1 MWRHGKNE
9 KTMTNRPHHPDC
21 FCYACEEWDRTM
33 ARDAKEQAEEP
44 LPRTTCSAWVAV
56 SERLP
61 ADFQMVLMSGRHLG
75 YYVGSIRDGRWRVY
89 TPLHSGDGRRIMIE
103 DIPSPEYW
111 MPLPHLPNVKVVAPP
126 SEGEACNQGDQSNPE
141 RQPDSE
147 RDGGCPPT
155 ACSLSSSFEERSG
168 E

>member
-1 MWRHGKNE
+1 MKT
-9 KTMTNRPHHPDC
+9 TMTTNVCPKCKGLGGYPRCPEC
-21 FCYACEEWDRTM
+21 LNSRT
-33 ARDAKEQAEEP
+33 AKEQAEEP

-89 TPLHSGDGRRIMIE
+89 TPLHAGDGRRIMIE

-111 MPLPHLPNVKVVAPP
+111 MPLTHLPN
-126 SEGEACNQGDQSNPE
+126 E
-141 RQPDSE
+141 
-147 RDGGCPPT
+147 
-155 ACSLSSSFEERSG
+155 
-168 E
+168 